1 MNSIKPFKDSFTKQ
15 QKKEWKLSQNT
26 RKVYEDLYK
35 SSDPD
40 DTASDTYVALIIKSV
55 FAVEKERTHANGIWV
70 QSVLE
75 IIFDEKHLSTKID
88 SDIIETWTDAITNM
102 KMVNTD

>member
-1 MNSIKPFKDSFTKQ
+1 M
-15 QKKEWKLSQNT
+15 KEWKLSQNT

-40 DTASDTYVALIIKSV
+40 DASSDTYVALIIKTV
-55 FAVEKERTHANGIWV
+55 FAVEKERTHANGVWV

-75 IIFDEKHLSTKID
+75 IIFDEKHLFTKID
-88 SDIIETWTDAITNM
+88 SDIIETWTDVITDTE
-102 KMVNTD
+102 MVNTD